1 MVGGPARSQ
10 QNSSEN
16 AAIKRYAVC
25 TGAEKG
31 HDTAHSP
38 PITSGHVK
46 RGILLRPPWSAANE
60 KEELKKWAGY
70 KNGRLWLYLV
80 ERSLDGRIGKSGKK
94 RSSGSSS
101 DLE

>member
-1 MVGGPARSQ
+1 MRSQ

-16 AAIKRYAVC
+16 AALCGVHC
-25 TGAEKG
+25 GAEKG
-31 HDTAHSP
+31 HDTAHSL

-70 KNGRLWLYLV
+70 KMVVYDCIWWSAAGMDESENL
-80 ERSLDGRIGKSGKK
+80 EKK
-94 RSSGSSS
+94 RSSGP
-101 DLE
+101 

>member
-46 RGILLRPPWSAANE
+46 RGILLRPPWSATNE
-60 KEELKKWAGY
+60 KEELKKC
-70 KNGRLWLYLV
+70 GRGIKTVVYDW
-80 ERSLDGRIGKSGKK
+80 I
-94 RSSGSSS
+94 
-101 DLE
+101 